1 MSVHDAELG
10 DLYVDGTGKLWRV
23 IALCGEPAVHF
34 QEVEMQTPDSPVRRS
49 GGVSG
54 LMWNGY
60 KRIHRP
66 LKPAP
71 EPAPEPKTISRS
83 RDWHYD
89 SQSYC
94 DNPGRGY

>member
-10 DLYVDGTGKLWRV
+10 DLYTDESGKLWRV
-23 IALCGEPAVHF
+23 VGLCREPTVHV
-34 QEVEMQTPDSPVRRS
+34 QEVESLTPDSPVKQS

-54 LMWNGY
+54 LMWQGF

-66 LKPAP
+66 EKQK
-71 EPAPEPKTISRS
+71 PKTDGFSRRS
-83 RDWHYD
+83 DWHYD
-89 SQSYC
+89 SQGYC

>member
-10 DLYVDGTGKLWRV
+10 DLYVDESGKLWRV
-23 IALCGEPAVHF
+23 VALCGEPTVHV
-34 QEVEMQTPDSPVRRS
+34 QEVESLTPDSPVKRS

-54 LMWNGY
+54 FMWSGY

-66 LKPAP
+66 PPPAKETERP
-71 EPAPEPKTISRS
+71 SRRS
-83 RDWHYD
+83 DWHYD
-89 SQSYC
+89 SQGYC